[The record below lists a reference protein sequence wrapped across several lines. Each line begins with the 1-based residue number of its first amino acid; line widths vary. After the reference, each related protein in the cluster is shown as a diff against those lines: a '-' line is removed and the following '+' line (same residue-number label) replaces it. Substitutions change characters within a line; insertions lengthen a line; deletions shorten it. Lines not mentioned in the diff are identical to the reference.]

1 MEWNN
6 YICIYFVLFKSN
18 IFNIRNCICILNVF
32 ILLCVLIYIKF
43 FSKFILLV

>member
-18 IFNIRNCICILNVF
+18 IYLASEIASVF
-32 ILLCVLIYIKF
+32 
-43 FSKFILLV
+43 